1 MTDAATF
8 EVEEISIGDK
18 IKGDRIVF
26 KSRDDL
32 ERVYKEID
40 NAKDIYV
47 IEPDGTATLLLNRV
61 INTKVYDMRIKLSA
75 RITKDEKKKM
85 ENEMKEVEK

>member
-1 MTDAATF
+1 MKDAVTF
-8 EVEEISIGDK
+8 EVEEMSIGDK
-18 IKGDRIVF
+18 TKGDRIVF

-40 NAKDIYV
+40 NAKNIYI

-61 INTKVYDMRIKLSA
+61 INTKVYDMSIKLSA
-75 RITKDEKKKM
+75 RITKEDKKKM
-85 ENEMKEVEK
+85 EQEMKEV